1 MSINEIVIL
10 LLGIIISI
18 TLLLMFRR
26 LFFGKKAS
34 IEINKKVNSRELFEP
49 VQTSEEK
56 IERNQASIDEEILDD
71 YNESIE
77 SDNYDSVFKSNEKTD
92 LITIHLEAEEN
103 VFEYEPLIHF
113 LKNSDFDFSD
123 EGGWFKINLEEEN
136 NFLFVNGLNPGKF
149 SLEENIISTN
159 VMTLIYSM
167 RPKTNSVNALAELI
181 KFSELV
187 AKQFSSQILDYDRN
201 VLTQQM
207 VEHYSQMAEEF
218 DLNNLS

>member
-1 MSINEIVIL
+1 MSINEIIIL
-10 LLGIIISI
+10 SLGIIISI

-26 LFFGKKAS
+26 LFFGKKSS

-49 VQTSEEK
+49 VQASEEE
-56 IERNQASIDEEILDD
+56 IVENQTPINEEILDD
-71 YNESIE
+71 YDESIE

-167 RPKTNSVNALAELI
+167 KPKTNSVNSLAELI

-187 AKQFSSQILDYDRN
+187 AKQFSSQILDSDRN
-201 VLTQQM
+201 ALTQQM

>member
-1 MSINEIVIL
+1 MSINEIIIL

-26 LFFGKKAS
+26 LFFGNKSS

-49 VQTSEEK
+49 VQASEEE
-56 IERNQASIDEEILDD
+56 IVENQTPINEEILDD
-71 YNESIE
+71 YDESIE

-167 RPKTNSVNALAELI
+167 KPKTNSVNSLAELI

-187 AKQFSSQILDYDRN
+187 AKQFSSQILDSDRN
-201 VLTQQM
+201 ALTQQM

>member
-1 MSINEIVIL
+1 MSINEIIIL

-26 LFFGKKAS
+26 LFFGKKSS

-49 VQTSEEK
+49 AQASEEE
-56 IERNQASIDEEILDD
+56 IVENQTPINEEILDD
-71 YNESIE
+71 YDESIE

-167 RPKTNSVNALAELI
+167 KPKTNSVNSLAELI

-187 AKQFSSQILDYDRN
+187 AKQFSSQILDSDRN
-201 VLTQQM
+201 PLTQQM

>member
-1 MSINEIVIL
+1 MSINEIIIL

-26 LFFGKKAS
+26 LFFGKKSS

-49 VQTSEEK
+49 VQASEEE
-56 IERNQASIDEEILDD
+56 IVENQTPINEEILDD
-71 YNESIE
+71 YDESIE
-77 SDNYDSVFKSNEKTD
+77 SDNYDSVFKSNDKTD

-167 RPKTNSVNALAELI
+167 KPKTNSVNSLAELI

-187 AKQFSSQILDYDRN
+187 AKQFSSQILDSDRN
-201 VLTQQM
+201 ALTQQM

>member
-1 MSINEIVIL
+1 MSINEIIIL
-10 LLGIIISI
+10 LLGILISI

-26 LFFGKKAS
+26 LFFGKKSS

-49 VQTSEEK
+49 VQASEEE
-56 IERNQASIDEEILDD
+56 IVENQTPINEEILDD
-71 YNESIE
+71 YDESIE

-167 RPKTNSVNALAELI
+167 KPKTNSVNSLSEMI

-187 AKQFSSQILDYDRN
+187 AKQFSSQILDSDRN
-201 VLTQQM
+201 PLTQQM

>member
-26 LFFGKKAS
+26 LFFGKKSS

-56 IERNQASIDEEILDD
+56 IDKNQSSIDEEISDD
-71 YNESIE
+71 YDKSIE

>member
-1 MSINEIVIL
+1 MSINEIIIL

-26 LFFGKKAS
+26 LFFGKKSS

-49 VQTSEEK
+49 VQASEEE
-56 IERNQASIDEEILDD
+56 IVENQTPINEEILDD
-71 YNESIE
+71 YDESIE

-159 VMTLIYSM
+159 VMALIYSM
-167 RPKTNSVNALAELI
+167 KPKTNSVNSLAELI

-187 AKQFSSQILDYDRN
+187 AKQFSSQILDSDRN
-201 VLTQQM
+201 ALTQQM

>member
-1 MSINEIVIL
+1 MSINEIIIL

-26 LFFGKKAS
+26 LFFGKKSS

-49 VQTSEEK
+49 VQASEDE
-56 IERNQASIDEEILDD
+56 IMENQTPINEEILDD
-71 YNESIE
+71 YDESIE

-123 EGGWFKINLEEEN
+123 EGGWFKINLDEEN

-167 RPKTNSVNALAELI
+167 KPKTNSVNALAELI

-187 AKQFSSQILDYDRN
+187 AKQFSSQILDSDRN
-201 VLTQQM
+201 ALTQQM

>member
-1 MSINEIVIL
+1 MSINEIIIL

-26 LFFGKKAS
+26 LFFGKKSS

-49 VQTSEEK
+49 VQASEEE
-56 IERNQASIDEEILDD
+56 IVQNQTPINEEILDD
-71 YNESIE
+71 YDESIE

-103 VFEYEPLIHF
+103 VFEYEPPIHF

-167 RPKTNSVNALAELI
+167 KPKTNSVNSLAELI

-187 AKQFSSQILDYDRN
+187 AKQFSSQILDSDRN
-201 VLTQQM
+201 ALTQQM

>member
-1 MSINEIVIL
+1 MSINEIIIL

-26 LFFGKKAS
+26 LFFGKKSS

-49 VQTSEEK
+49 VQASEEE
-56 IERNQASIDEEILDD
+56 IVENQTPINEEILDD
-71 YNESIE
+71 YDESIE

-103 VFEYEPLIHF
+103 VFEYEPLVHF

-167 RPKTNSVNALAELI
+167 KPKTNSVNSLAELI

-187 AKQFSSQILDYDRN
+187 AKQFSSQILDSDRN
-201 VLTQQM
+201 ALTQQM

>member
-1 MSINEIVIL
+1 MSINEIIIL

-26 LFFGKKAS
+26 LFFGKKSS

-49 VQTSEEK
+49 VQASEEE
-56 IERNQASIDEEILDD
+56 IVENQTSINEEILDD
-71 YNESIE
+71 YDESIE

-167 RPKTNSVNALAELI
+167 KPKTNSVNSLAELI

-187 AKQFSSQILDYDRN
+187 AKQFSSQILDSDRN
-201 VLTQQM
+201 ALTQQM